1 MNANASNPK
10 SSTHP
15 WLDVLPCPGDAM
27 ERVASQP
34 VCHPNWIVPTL
45 LVSAIFALSVSG
57 SRPAIGQNQALYQ
70 WQIQQLAQLA
80 SIGINT
86 LFGLIWSASVLWA
99 MARFIFKTRVPF
111 FKAVEVVG
119 LSGVIVALSALTSLL
134 LGLATGHSG
143 LSLVPNEVSK
153 NSTTF
158 PQLLSVHLFNL
169 WIVIVLAI
177 GLSKLTKTDWKE
189 CILWTFS
196 YWFVLRLLFA

>member
-1 MNANASNPK
+1 MKANDSNSK
-10 SSTHP
+10 SSTLQ

-27 ERVASQP
+27 ERVVSQP
-34 VCHPNWIVPTL
+34 VRHSNWIVPTL

-57 SRPAIGQNQALYQ
+57 SKPTVGQNQVLYK
-70 WQIQQLAQLA
+70 WQIEQLAQLA
-80 SIGINT
+80 SIGIST
-86 LFGLIWSASVLWA
+86 LFGLMWSAWVLWA
-99 MARFIFKTRVPF
+99 MARFIFKTRVHF

-134 LGLATGHSG
+134 LGIMTDHSQSPLLPHETSKDLAA
-143 LSLVPNEVSK
+143 
-153 NSTTF
+153 F

-169 WIVIVLAI
+169 WFVIVLAI

-196 YWFVLRLLFA
+196 YWFVLRLLLT